1 MSPGEG
7 RPAAAA
13 GGGEAHHWIESMIRG
28 YFLLISGRY
37 RVITKGFEDFFFGGG
52 GRRVMGS
59 WWMARRKRDNWRYG
73 RDMRAA
79 WSSELFV
86 KKILKY

>member
-13 GGGEAHHWIESMIRG
+13 GGEEAHHWIESMIRG

-37 RVITKGFEDFFFGGG
+37 RVITKGFEGFFFGGG
-52 GRRVMGS
+52 EGGWWVMGS
-59 WWMARRKRDNWRYG
+59 WWMARRKRRYG
-73 RDMRAA
+73 RDMKAA
-79 WSSELFV
+79 WSSEFV
-86 KKILKY
+86 CKKNKKK